1 VAYFFV
7 GGRFFMGF
15 PPLLF
20 FDIFRLE
27 YLNDGV

>member
-1 VAYFFV
+1 MV
-7 GGRFFMGF
+7 GYVYGKK
-15 PPLLF
+15 PSIASNDY